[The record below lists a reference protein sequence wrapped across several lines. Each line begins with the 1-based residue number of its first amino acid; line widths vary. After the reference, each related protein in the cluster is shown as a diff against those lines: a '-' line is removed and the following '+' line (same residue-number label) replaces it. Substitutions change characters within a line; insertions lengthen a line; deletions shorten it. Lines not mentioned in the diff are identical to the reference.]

1 MAATG
6 TSTPSSAPNSGFRRN
21 WVIHSSSS
29 YKPPLVCVLKTAS
42 SDDGRVTRSH
52 DSYAPS
58 LLRKPVVIPLP
69 KYYKEEEQPKHQ
81 ELEEEEKDGSES
93 DQWVDWEDRILEET
107 VPLVGFVRTIIH
119 SGEYKIGDKLSDEH
133 ENVILEKLLPFHPD
147 YETKIGCGVQSIKLG
162 FHPEFKRTKCL
173 FVVRKDGESVDFSY
187 WKCIKGLIRKKYPLF
202 ADAFILRHF
211 RPRRSKK

>member
-6 TSTPSSAPNSGFRRN
+6 SRTTPPPNSGFTRN
-21 WVIHSSSS
+21 WVTHSSSS
-29 YKPPLVCVLKTAS
+29 YKPPFVCVLKTAS
-42 SDDGRVTRSH
+42 SDEARVTRGH

-58 LLRKPVVIPLP
+58 LLRKPVVIPHP
-69 KYYKEEEQPKHQ
+69 KFYKEEEQH
-81 ELEEEEKDGSES
+81 EEDKEKEKEKDGSDS

-119 SGEYKIGDKLSDEH
+119 SGKYKIGDKLSDEH

-147 YETKIGCGVQSIKLG
+147 YETKTGCGVQSIMLG

-187 WKCIKGLIRKKYPLF
+187 WKCIKGLIKKKYPLF